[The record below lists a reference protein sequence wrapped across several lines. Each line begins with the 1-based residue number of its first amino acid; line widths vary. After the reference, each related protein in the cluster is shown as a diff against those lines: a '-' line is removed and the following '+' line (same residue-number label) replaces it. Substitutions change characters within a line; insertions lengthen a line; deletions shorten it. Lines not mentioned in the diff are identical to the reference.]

1 MTNEEVNEIEN
12 KLRQAQKL
20 VEEAGQIVC
29 NAHGKYAPEIWNKL
43 TVMAN
48 DIGEL
53 IHPLWKLRPEE

>member
-12 KLRQAQKL
+12 KLRHAQKL

-29 NAHGKYAPEIWNKL
+29 NAHGKYAPEIWNNL
-43 TVMAN
+43 TRAAE
-48 DIGEL
+48 DIGNL

>member
-1 MTNEEVNEIEN
+1 MTHEAVDEMED
-12 KLRQAQKL
+12 KLRQAQRL
-20 VEEAGQIVC
+20 VEESAQIVC
-29 NAHGKYAPEIWNKL
+29 NERGEHAPEIWNKL

>member
-29 NAHGKYAPEIWNKL
+29 SAHGKYAPEIWSNL
-43 TVMAN
+43 TKAAGE
-48 DIGEL
+48 IGEL